1 MGLVVLTAAGVLVA
15 AAALLL
21 ALTPIIDARRQR
33 ELRRTLID
41 VCRVF
46 DAHGIEYWCDFG
58 TLLGFHREQDIIKSD
73 KDVDVSILVSEK
85 ARVMALAE
93 AFSRLG
99 YDMTDR
105 GGRAGKLIRIIDR
118 RTRYYADV
126 NPYLPDGDVLRSALS
141 PREDIPARLVARRVR
156 APFLGTTVL
165 VPEDVQ
171 ALVSQR
177 YGQSFA
183 RPRRGDKGTGRP
195 YSWWYAIVEDL
206 QDNVLGIWSWL
217 RAVGLPE

>member
-1 MGLVVLTAAGVLVA
+1 
-15 AAALLL
+15 
-21 ALTPIIDARRQR
+21 
-33 ELRRTLID
+33 
-41 VCRVF
+41 
-46 DAHGIEYWCDFG
+46 
-58 TLLGFHREQDIIKSD
+58 
-73 KDVDVSILVSEK
+73 
-85 ARVMALAE
+85 
-93 AFSRLG
+93 
-99 YDMTDR
+99 
-105 GGRAGKLIRIIDR
+105 
-118 RTRYYADV
+118 
-126 NPYLPDGDVLRSALS
+126 
-141 PREDIPARLVARRVR
+141 VARRVR